1 MMPACV
7 VACPVQANIFG
18 DLEDPTS
25 NISKYIQS
33 NQGDVQ
39 VRKPEKGTNPNHF
52 YVGGGNVQLNPLASE
67 RVEGHS
73 LFINLTSK
81 MPVGGHH

>member
-25 NISKYIQS
+25 NISKYIQK

-39 VRKPEKGTNPNHF
+39 VRKPEKGTEPNHF
-52 YVGGGNVQLNPLASE
+52 YVGGGNVTLNPLASE

-73 LFINLTSK
+73 LFNKLTTK
-81 MPVGGHH
+81 MPLGGHH

>member
-25 NISKYIQS
+25 NISKYIQVH
-33 NQGDVQ
+33 QGGVQ
-39 VRKPEKGTNPNHF
+39 VRKPEKGTNPHHY
-52 YVGGGNVQLNPLASE
+52 YVGGGNVTLNPLASR
-67 RVEGHS
+67 RVNGHS
-73 LFINLTSK
+73 LFNNITSL
-81 MPVGGHH
+81 PIGGKH